1 MDVEALKGRSPGRR
15 PQDKLEIERYL
26 LFAFL
31 GAAFA
36 QAKEG
41 GEETTGKKRDRSFAY
56 QAYLNRLRVGTDL
69 EMRRR

>member
-1 MDVEALKGRSPGRR
+1 MGCRKAALSLLAVSPPCRHGDECQRCPSPAQVARSCCRS
-15 PQDKLEIERYL
+15 QDKLEIERYL

-41 GEETTGKKRDRSFAY
+41 GEEEG
-56 QAYLNRLRVGTDL
+56 
-69 EMRRR
+69 E